1 MELQTI
7 FILALIGFIGSVSQ
21 WFSWW
26 IKIPSILMLLLS
38 GFLLGPVLGVLNPNE
53 LFGDLLFPIVS
64 LSVAVILFEGALTL
78 NFREIKGQGSV
89 VTKLVSVGMLVTWVI
104 ISVFTHYL
112 IELDWLLSFLF
123 GSLVVVT
130 GPTVIVPML
139 RILKLNSNIANI
151 LKWEGIIIDPIG
163 ATLAVLIFGF
173 IESVNANTGGLIDIF
188 LTFLKIILTGGLVGL
203 LGGYLLSF
211 ILKKHLLPEYLHN
224 VFTLN
229 LIFMV
234 FVISNTFAHESGLL
248 AVTLM
253 GMLLAN
259 TKNLNISGILNFKES
274 LTLLL
279 ISGLFIILAARID
292 LNSLLNLGWKAIL
305 LLLVIQFIARP
316 LSVAFSTY
324 NSSLNIREKAMLAW
338 IAPRGIVAAAVSALF
353 ALQLEQ
359 QGIARAE
366 ELVNLTFFVIVGT
379 VVFQSLTAK
388 FIGSVLKVANPHA
401 NGILIVGGNSVAITI
416 AEALNKEGFECLII
430 DSYWKNIQNARMK
443 KIRTFYGNPV
453 SEHADHNLDLIGYG
467 KLLAIS
473 MNTELNYL
481 AATRYRPEFGEA
493 NVFTLKNS
501 ETNGNE
507 EKHVVSKKTRGLN
520 LFGVDVSYK
529 KLASLLSKNGVIKG
543 TNITEEF
550 SFEDYL
556 KQYNNQ
562 VLPMFAINSKTHEL
576 KVITGKSSY
585 PSIIKNWK
593 VMGLIYEQTQEK

>member
-7 FILALIGFIGSVSQ
+7 FILALLGFIGSVSQ

-38 GFLLGPVLGVLNPNE
+38 GFLLGPIFGILKPDE
-53 LFGDLLFPIVS
+53 LFGDLLFPMVS
-64 LSVAVILFEGALTL
+64 LAVAVILFEGALTL
-78 NFREIKGQGSV
+78 NFREIKGHGKV
-89 VTKLVSVGMLVTWVI
+89 VMKLVSIGMLATWII
-104 ISVFTHYL
+104 ISVATHFL
-112 IELDWLLSFLF
+112 IMLDWQLSFLF

-151 LKWEGIIIDPIG
+151 LKWEGIVIDPIG
-163 ATLAVLIFGF
+163 ATMAVLIFSF
-173 IESVNANTGGLIDIF
+173 IESLHTNSGGLFDVFITFIKILMTGGV
-188 LTFLKIILTGGLVGL
+188 VGL
-203 LGGYLLSF
+203 TGGYLLSF
-211 ILKKHLLPEYLHN
+211 ILRRHLLPEYLHN

-229 LIFMV
+229 LIFIV
-234 FVISNTFAHESGLL
+234 FAISNTLAHESGLL

-259 TKNLNISGILNFKES
+259 SKNININGILNFKES

-279 ISGLFIILAARID
+279 ISGLFIILAARIN
-292 LNSLLNLGWKAIL
+292 LNELIHLGWKAGL

-316 LSVAFSTY
+316 ISVAISTF

-338 IAPRGIVAAAVSALF
+338 VSPRGIVAAAVSALF

-359 QGIARAE
+359 KGFSQAS

-379 VVFQSLTAK
+379 VVFQSLTAR
-388 FIGSVLKVANPHA
+388 FIGVALKVANPHA
-401 NGILIVGGNSVAITI
+401 NGVLIVGGNPIAIAI
-416 AEALNKEGFECLII
+416 AEALDKEGFNCLII

-443 KIRTFYGNPV
+443 HIQTFYGNPV

-473 MNTELNYL
+473 MNSELNYL
-481 AATRYRPEFGEA
+481 AANRYRSEFGDA
-493 NVFTLKNS
+493 NVFTLQN
-501 ETNGNE
+501 TGTTGDV
-507 EKHVVSKKTRGLN
+507 EKLNVNKETRGLN
-520 LFGVDVSYK
+520 IFGKDITYK
-529 KLASLLSKNGVIKG
+529 MLASLLSRNGVIKS

-550 SFEDYL
+550 SFNDYMTE
-556 KQYNNQ
+556 YNNK
-562 VLPMFAINSKTHEL
+562 VLPMFAINSKTKEL
-576 KVITGKSSY
+576 LVITSQHSYDQIKS
-585 PSIIKNWK
+585 NWR
-593 VMGLIYEQTQEK
+593 VLGLIYE

>member
-1 MELQTI
+1 MELSII
-7 FILALIGFIGSVSQ
+7 FTLALIGFIGSSSQ

-38 GFLLGPVLGVLNPNE
+38 GFLLGPIFGILNPDI

-78 NFREIKGQGSV
+78 NFREIKGYGNV
-89 VTKLVSVGMLVTWVI
+89 VTKLVSIGMIVTWLI
-104 ISVFTHYL
+104 ISIFTHYL
-112 IELDWLLSFLF
+112 IGLDWKLSFLF

-151 LKWEGIIIDPIG
+151 LKWEGIVIDPIG

-173 IESVNANTGGLIDIF
+173 IESVNTNSGGVLDIF
-188 LTFLKIILTGGLVGL
+188 ITFLKIIATGGLVGL
-203 LGGYLLSF
+203 AGGYLLAF

-234 FVISNTFAHESGLL
+234 FVISNALAHESGLL

-259 TKNLNISGILNFKES
+259 TRNLNISGILNFKES

-292 LNSLLNLGWKAIL
+292 LNQLLDLGWRAIL
-305 LLLVIQFIARP
+305 LLIVIQFVARP
-316 LSVAFSTY
+316 ISVMLSTF
-324 NSSLNIREKAMLAW
+324 NSNLSLKEKAMLAW

-353 ALQLEQ
+353 ALKLEQ
-359 QGIARAE
+359 QGIAQAS
-366 ELVNLTFFVIVGT
+366 ELVNLTFCVIVGT

-388 FIGSVLKVANPHA
+388 FVGGALNVTKPHS
-401 NGILIVGGNSVAITI
+401 NGILIVGGNPVAIAI
-416 AEALNKEGFECLII
+416 SEALNKEGFECLVI

-443 KIRTFYGNPV
+443 EIQTFYGNPV

-481 AATRYRPEFGEA
+481 AATRYRSEFGEA

-501 ETNGNE
+501 GNKSDLD
-507 EKHVVSKKTRGLN
+507 KHSVNKETRGLN
-520 LFGVDVSYK
+520 IFGADVSYK
-529 KLASLLSKNGVIKG
+529 KLASLISNNGVIKG
-543 TNITEEF
+543 TNITDEYT
-550 SFEDYL
+550 FEDYL
-556 KQYNNQ
+556 AQNNDQ
-562 VLPMFAINSKTHEL
+562 VVPMFAINSKTNEL
-576 KVITGKSSY
+576 KVITGQSSY
-585 PSIIKNWK
+585 DQIKNNWK
-593 VMGLIYEQTQEK
+593 VLSLIYDKKP

>member
-1 MELQTI
+1 MEISTI

-38 GFLLGPVLGVLNPNE
+38 GFLLGPILGVLNPDE

-78 NFREIKGQGSV
+78 NFREIKGYGNV
-89 VTKLVSVGMLVTWVI
+89 VTKLVSIGMLATWII

-112 IELDWLLSFLF
+112 IGLDWMLSFLF

-151 LKWEGIIIDPIG
+151 LKWEGIVIDPIG

-173 IESVNANTGGLIDIF
+173 IESVNANTGGVLDIF
-188 LTFLKIILTGGLVGL
+188 LTFLKIIATGGFVGL
-203 LGGYLLSF
+203 AGGVLLAF
-211 ILKKHLLPEYLHN
+211 VLKRHLLPEYLHN

-234 FVISNTFAHESGLL
+234 FVISNTLAHESGLL

-259 TKNLNISGILNFKES
+259 TKSLNISGILNFKES

-292 LNSLLNLGWKAIL
+292 LNQLLELGWKALL

-316 LSVAFSTY
+316 ISVILSTF
-324 NSSLNIREKAMLAW
+324 NSKLTIKEKAMLSW

-353 ALQLEQ
+353 ALKLEQ
-359 QGIARAE
+359 QGVAQAA

-388 FIGSVLKVANPHA
+388 FIGSALNVAKPHS
-401 NGILIVGGNSVAITI
+401 NGILIVGGNPVGIAI
-416 AEALNKEGFECLII
+416 AEALNHEGYECLII

-443 KIRTFYGNPV
+443 DIQVFYGNPV

-481 AATRYRPEFGEA
+481 SATKYRTEFGEA
-493 NVFTLKNS
+493 NVFTLQNS
-501 ETNGNE
+501 GSNGDID
-507 EKHVVSKKTRGLN
+507 KHNVSKERRGLN
-520 LFGVDVSYK
+520 IFGTDVSYK
-529 KLASLLSKNGVIKG
+529 KLASLISNNGVIKG
-543 TNITEEF
+543 TNITDEF
-550 SFEDYL
+550 TFDDYL
-556 KQYNNQ
+556 SQYKDQ
-562 VLPMFAINSKTHEL
+562 VVPMFAINRKTKEL
-576 KVITGKSSY
+576 KVITGQSSY
-585 PSIIKNWK
+585 EQIKNNWK
-593 VMGLIYEQTQEK
+593 VLGLIYEQKA

>member
-38 GFLLGPVLGVLNPNE
+38 GFMLGPVFGVLNPDE

-78 NFREIKGQGSV
+78 NFREIKGHGNV

-112 IELDWLLSFLF
+112 IELDWMLSFLF

-151 LKWEGIIIDPIG
+151 LKWEGIVIDPIG

-173 IESVNANTGGLIDIF
+173 IESVHSNTGGLLDIF
-188 LTFLKIILTGGLVGL
+188 LTFLKIIATGGAVGL

-259 TKNLNISGILNFKES
+259 TKRLNISGILNFKES

-292 LNSLLNLGWKAIL
+292 LNELFNLGWKAVIL
-305 LLLVIQFIARP
+305 LMVIQFIARP
-316 LSVAFSTY
+316 ISVALSTF
-324 NSSLNIREKAMLAW
+324 NSSLNIKEKAMLAW

-353 ALQLEQ
+353 ALKLEQ
-359 QGIARAE
+359 QGIEKAS

-379 VVFQSLTAK
+379 VVFQSLTSR
-388 FIGSVLKVANPHA
+388 FIGIALKVAKPHA
-401 NGILIVGGNSVAITI
+401 NGVLIVGGNPVAISI
-416 AEALNKEGFECLII
+416 AEALNKEGFNCLII

-443 KIRTFYGNPV
+443 EIQTFYGNPV
-453 SEHADHNLDLIGYG
+453 SEHADHNLDLIGFG

-473 MNTELNYL
+473 MNSDLNYL
-481 AATRYRPEFGEA
+481 AANRYRAEFGEA
-493 NVFTLKNS
+493 NVFTLQNS
-501 ETNGNE
+501 GGSNDV
-507 EKHVVSKKTRGLN
+507 EKHNVNIETRGLN
-520 LFGVDVSYK
+520 IFGEDVSYK
-529 KLASLLSKNGVIKG
+529 KLASLISNNGVIKS
-543 TNITEEF
+543 TNITDEF
-550 SFEDYL
+550 SFENYL
-556 KQYNNQ
+556 SEYDEK
-562 VLPMFAINSKTHEL
+562 VIPMFAINSKTREL
-576 KVITGKSSY
+576 KVITGESSY
-585 PSIIKNWK
+585 AQIKNNWK
-593 VMGLIYEQTQEK
+593 VLGLIYE